1 MWRLL
6 IILLIAVTLNVTNT
20 TAQEI
25 EKVEQKSEI
34 VICSNCKMENQFEN
48 KFCTQCGMKINRKE
62 NSTQQ
67 VDKPF
72 SFDHQTGR
80 LFSIPQADVLRSLDL
95 SLLVGGSFG
104 ISNTDGFLGILSLGL
119 GGFGDIE
126 VSTIS
131 LLGSVFSKSENF
143 ASIGLKVAALKENET
158 LPGLSFGLR
167 SNNQWNTSR
176 NYNIQTAAPELGMH
190 GLSSTEYEA
199 RMTTFYTAFSK
210 RVNQVAKVHLGFG
223 VIDLRYRNVRSYFI
237 SPPYDYSD
245 PTEKKKN
252 IILAFGGIDFT
263 LNERTNL
270 MFEAQTIPYFKV
282 DPKKGNIEPSR
293 RIAGVAG
300 IRFVIVKWLVIDSG
314 VRYQD
319 NYKGLADAEIKI
331 ALNGFLNLGFK

>member
-6 IILLIAVTLNVTNT
+6 LILFIAVTLNVANSL
-20 TAQEI
+20 AQEI
-25 EKVEQKSEI
+25 ENVEQKSEI
-34 VICSNCKMENQFEN
+34 VICSNCKMENQITN
-48 KFCTQCGMKINRKE
+48 KFCTQCGIKIVRKE
-62 NSTQQ
+62 KLAEQ

-72 SFDHQTGR
+72 SFDHLTGR
-80 LFSIPQADVLRSLDL
+80 LFSIPQAEVLRSLDL

-104 ISNTDGFLGILSLGL
+104 ISNTDGFIGTLSLGL

-126 VSTIS
+126 MSTIS

-143 ASIGLKVAALKENET
+143 ASLGLKVAALKENET

-167 SNNQWNTSR
+167 TNNQWNTSR
-176 NYNIQTAAPELGMH
+176 NENIQTAASDLGMY

-210 RVNQVAKVHLGFG
+210 RINQVAKVHLGIG
-223 VIDLRYRNVRSYFI
+223 VTDLRYKNVRSYFI
-237 SPPYDYSD
+237 SPPYSYS
-245 PTEKKKN
+245 EQSEQKKN
-252 IILAFGGIDFT
+252 MILAFGGIDFN
-263 LNERTNL
+263 LNERTSL

-282 DPKKGNIEPSR
+282 DPKKGSVEPSK

-300 IRFVIVKWLVIDSG
+300 LRFVVSKWLILDSG

-331 ALNGFLNLGFK
+331 ALNGFINLGFK